1 MVKSSQNTIEKIVNK
16 DSISDNKRYR
26 SLIEASP
33 NGIAT
38 VSKIGIVTFCNPT
51 FLKLTGYSEGEIVGK
66 HISKL
71 PTIRKKDIPKYLK
84 LLVSIFK
91 GSKLKEEEFVYITKS
106 KKIRFGKAIIG
117 LVKKEGKVSELM
129 LILRDIKDE
138 KNSKKALE
146 EAERKYKDLV
156 ENLPEI
162 ILEIDPKGKIVYANK
177 RAFSQIGYSRKDL
190 KKGLNIFQMVD
201 RKDQKKLKKN
211 FIKLLDG
218 KKVGR
223 QLYTIKRNN
232 KIAFTA
238 LAHTSIIKNKRGEIT
253 GFRVIVV
260 DMVEQINIENKLKES
275 ERRHVEAQNI
285 AHLGHFDLDFRTN
298 KVILSDELY
307 RMFKLKPK
315 DFNNDFASIVKMFHP
330 EDKVFV
336 QNNLFGLI
344 NNNSLL
350 DFEHR
355 MILNDKEKS
364 QIYVRVRSKRYYN
377 KSGKPETMVGTV
389 QDITEKKKIEQNIES
404 ERNKFKSLIDGLTYA
419 GIGIDIVGLDHKIY
433 YQNNLLEDTFGKLSS
448 EEICYKKY
456 KGFEKPCEECNIE
469 EAIKEKRPFSR
480 EERGSDNKIY
490 NVLSAPIP
498 FYDGKEDKVIEVIT
512 DITEKKNAE
521 ESISKSERNLR
532 QAQRV
537 AQIGHWELELINN
550 ELFWSDEIYR
560 IFEIDSKKF
569 GATYDAFLNA
579 IHPED
584 RDFVDK
590 AYSDSVKNKTSYDI
604 VHRLLFKGGRIKYV
618 NEKCKTVYDKKGN
631 PVRSLGTVQDIT
643 KRIKAEN
650 ELKKSYNKTEKAL
663 SGTIKTLA
671 TIGET
676 RDPYTSGHQKR
687 VAELAKTMS
696 LELGLDKNKVEAVH
710 TAALIHDIGKI
721 NVPASILAKP
731 GKITDLEFNMIKT
744 HSTDG
749 YKILKKI
756 EFQWPLARIVLQHH
770 ERENGSGYP
779 EGLKNKKIMLEAKI
793 IAVADVVEAMSSH
806 RPYRPTLGVDKA
818 LREIKKNKGKLYDPK
833 VVDACIG
840 LFKNKGFRFTT

>member
-1 MVKSSQNTIEKIVNK
+1 MVMTSLKNKVNRSDIEINDRYKSIIET
-16 DSISDNKRYR
+16 
-26 SLIEASP
+26 SP

-38 VSKIGIVTFCNPT
+38 ISKMGIVTFCNPT
-51 FLKLTGYSEGEIVGK
+51 ILKLTGYSEGEIVGK

-91 GSKLKEEEFVYITKS
+91 GSNRQEEEFVYITKS

-146 EAERKYKDLV
+146 EAERKYKDIV

-162 ILEIDPKGKIVYANK
+162 ILEIDPKGKIIYANN
-177 RAFSQIGYSRKDL
+177 RAFRQVGYSRKDL

-201 RKDQKKLKKN
+201 QKDQKKLKKN

-260 DMVEQINIENKLKES
+260 DMEDQINIENKLRES
-275 ERRHVEAQNI
+275 ERRHLKAQNI

-315 DFNNDFASIVKMFHP
+315 DFNNDFAFIVRMFHP
-330 EDKVFV
+330 EDRVLV
-336 QNNLFGLI
+336 QNNLKGLI
-344 NNNSLL
+344 NNNSLV
-350 DFEHR
+350 DIEHR
-355 MILNDKEKS
+355 MILNDKKRS
-364 QIYVRVRSKRYYN
+364 QIYVRVRSKRYSN

-404 ERNKFKSLIDGLTYA
+404 ERNKFKSLIDGLTHA

-433 YQNNLLEDTFGKLSS
+433 YQNNLLEETFGKLSS

-490 NVLSAPIP
+490 NVLSAPIL

-512 DITEKKNAE
+512 DITEKKKAE
-521 ESISKSERNLR
+521 ELISKSEWNLK
-532 QAQRV
+532 QAQKV

-560 IFEIDSKKF
+560 IFEIDPKKF
-569 GATYDAFLNA
+569 GATYDAFLHT

-643 KRIKAEN
+643 KRKKAEN
-650 ELKKSYNKTEKAL
+650 ELKKSYHKTEKAL

-671 TIGET
+671 TIVET

-687 VAELAKTMS
+687 VAELAKAIS
-696 LELGLDKNKVEAVH
+696 SELGMD
-710 TAALIHDIGKI
+710 
-721 NVPASILAKP
+721 
-731 GKITDLEFNMIKT
+731 
-744 HSTDG
+744 
-749 YKILKKI
+749 
-756 EFQWPLARIVLQHH
+756 
-770 ERENGSGYP
+770 
-779 EGLKNKKIMLEAKI
+779 EG
-793 IAVADVVEAMSSH
+793 
-806 RPYRPTLGVDKA
+806 
-818 LREIKKNKGKLYDPK
+818 
-833 VVDACIG
+833 
-840 LFKNKGFRFTT
+840 